1 MPSLTF
7 ASTAAVP
14 MLPPMKKPLS
24 AASALIAVRVRSAA
38 PASGTMRVWI
48 VIFLPFLV
56 AKKSEWAKAYA
67 RQRERQINR
76 PQHKF
81 R

>member
-1 MPSLTF
+1 
-7 ASTAAVP
+7 
-14 MLPPMKKPLS
+14 
-24 AASALIAVRVRSAA
+24 VRSAA

-67 RQRERQINR
+67 RQRERQINL
-76 PQHKF
+76 PFKGIM
-81 R
+81 